1 MSRMSRLVHKV
12 ALSVA
17 VVVAVVVGASVVSGG
32 GESKPD
38 AKAGASQ
45 ALLMTQ
51 TLADDINW
59 G

>member
-1 MSRMSRLVHKV
+1 MSRLVHKV